1 MAAAAGLGAVSSA
14 GAQGTTRVVTPPGTT
29 TRVTT
34 TRSGDQIITV
44 TVNEQPVTF
53 EQEQRPMMMGG
64 RVLVPLRGVIEKLGG
79 EVKWEP
85 TTRVITGAHAG
96 QNKQFRLRV
105 GSREALVNGEN
116 VTLDAPPRV
125 ANGTTYVPLR
135 FVSKRWARRCA
146 GTTPAAPSSSPP
158 PKAQLPL
165 EKRRKTAGP
174 TENKKAVGQN
184 PTAFLLPV

>member
-1 MAAAAGLGAVSSA
+1 MKARIRRLPRAIMVAAIAAAAGLGAVSSA

-34 TRSGDQIITV
+34 SRSGDQIITV

-53 EQEQRPMMMGG
+53 EQERRPMMMGG

-135 FVSKRWARRCA
+135 FVSETMGAKVRWDDARRA
-146 GTTPAAPSSSPP
+146 VVITAAEGST
-158 PKAQLPL
+158 
-165 EKRRKTAGP
+165 TAGETP
-174 TENKKAVGQN
+174 
-184 PTAFLLPV
+184 